1 MSLLKRLAVACII
14 VLSLCSAAK
23 AGEESESGWKWRLAP
38 MYLWAVNL
46 QGDATIGPVSAP
58 VNAKFSDVFNNLE
71 GFLSANFE
79 GVHNNR
85 WGFIVDFS
93 WMDISGNQGM
103 ATLNFE
109 YIQFEVDGYYRVV
122 TGRQTFDW
130 LLGVRYYSH
139 DLELIPTPVAVSEDW
154 ADPVVGARWTTP
166 LAEKWTLSLRGDI
179 GGFGAG
185 SDLSWQAAG
194 FVVFQPWKHVSIFT
208 GVRALGVDYETGSG
222 LDRYEYDVTTWGP
235 VLGVNLKW

>member
-1 MSLLKRLAVACII
+1 
-14 VLSLCSAAK
+14 
-23 AGEESESGWKWRLAP
+23 

-46 QGDATIGPVSAP
+46 QGDASIGPAGAP
-58 VNAKFSDVFNNLE
+58 VNVKFSDVFNNLE

-139 DLELIPTPVAVSEDW
+139 DLELIPTPVTVSEDW
-154 ADPVVGARWTTP
+154 ADPVIGARWTTP
-166 LAEKWTLSLRGDI
+166 LAEKWTLLLRGDI

-185 SDLSWQAAG
+185 SDLSWQERLDS
-194 FVVFQPWKHVSIFT
+194 WIFNR
-208 GVRALGVDYETGSG
+208 GNMYQSLRALEPWASTMKTVVGWTATSM
-222 LDRYEYDVTTWGP
+222 T
-235 VLGVNLKW
+235 